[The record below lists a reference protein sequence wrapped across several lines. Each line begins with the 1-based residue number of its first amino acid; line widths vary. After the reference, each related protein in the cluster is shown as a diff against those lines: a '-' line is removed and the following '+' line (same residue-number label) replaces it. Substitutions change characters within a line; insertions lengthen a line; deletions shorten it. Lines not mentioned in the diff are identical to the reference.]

1 MKFLK
6 KSLKLFL
13 SIVVTIL
20 EDSSKRKIKHPTQ
33 AELMYGEK
41 LFISDE
47 YFFPDEKHD
56 E

>member
-6 KSLKLFL
+6 KSLKLLL

-20 EDSSKRKIKHPTQ
+20 EDSSKRKVKHPTQ

-41 LFISDE
+41 LPFSDK
-47 YFFPDEKHD
+47 YFFPDEKYD
-56 E
+56 Q